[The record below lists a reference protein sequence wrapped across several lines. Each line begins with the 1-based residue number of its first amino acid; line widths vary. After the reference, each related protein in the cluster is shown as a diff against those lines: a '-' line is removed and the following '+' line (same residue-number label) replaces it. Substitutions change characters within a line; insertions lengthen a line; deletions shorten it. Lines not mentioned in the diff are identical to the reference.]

1 MARPASILAYSF
13 AFASLAAVAGAH
25 ADESPARSARP
36 FIETSYIIAPLA
48 VGDFTL
54 EESEYDERNKAS
66 GAGFRYALK
75 GHQESRI
82 DVFVYPAGLE
92 AQADAIRQGMAE
104 FKAGIQS
111 AEQAGYYTD
120 VRMADET
127 DFPLLAAPGP
137 GTQAIEPSPAPASGD
152 GGREAILR
160 GLVEAN
166 APMGRKLRMQLNMQ
180 PLGMPMHSDGF
191 LFYKQLYF
199 FKVRVS
205 AARERID
212 EDAFQALA
220 DNAARTLVSTI
231 EVDNIGGCLDNTIE
245 VPSDADPDA
254 IARILVQRTAE
265 IQGKS
270 CYDSAATA
278 EIAKK
283 SKDARVVDIT
293 YDPGDWKSQ

>member
-1 MARPASILAYSF
+1 MAKPASILAYSF
-13 AFASLAAVAGAH
+13 ACASMAAIATALA
-25 ADESPARSARP
+25 DDPPARPARP
-36 FIETSYIIAPLA
+36 FIETSYIIAPLG

-54 EESEYDERNKAS
+54 EDSEYDERNKAG

-120 VRMADET
+120 VRMVDEA
-127 DFPLLAAPGP
+127 DFPLLAAPGQ
-137 GTQAIEPSPAPASGD
+137 GAQAAEPSPATSSGD

-166 APMGRKLRMQLNMQ
+166 VPVGRKLRMQLDMQ

-212 EDAFQALA
+212 GAAFQALA
-220 DNAARTLVSTI
+220 DAAARTLVRAI

-245 VPSDADPDA
+245 VPADAAPDA
-254 IARILVQRTAE
+254 IATLLVRRSAE
-265 IQGKS
+265 MQGKN
-270 CYDSAATA
+270 CFDSAATA
-278 EIAKK
+278 GIAKK
-283 SKDARVVDIT
+283 TRDARVVDIA

>member
-111 AEQAGYYTD
+111 AETVARLGD
-120 VRMADET
+120 
-127 DFPLLAAPGP
+127 L
-137 GTQAIEPSPAPASGD
+137 D
-152 GGREAILR
+152 GGGLR
-160 GLVEAN
+160 DHGLDARGQVRQPGLELADPP
-166 APMGRKLRMQLNMQ
+166 AQPEHMAHPGQGEPLVGELAHLAQ
-180 PLGMPMHSDGF
+180 PLH
-191 LFYKQLYF
+191 
-199 FKVRVS
+199 
-205 AARERID
+205 
-212 EDAFQALA
+212 
-220 DNAARTLVSTI
+220 
-231 EVDNIGGCLDNTIE
+231 
-245 VPSDADPDA
+245 
-254 IARILVQRTAE
+254 
-265 IQGKS
+265 
-270 CYDSAATA
+270 
-278 EIAKK
+278 
-283 SKDARVVDIT
+283 VVA
-293 YDPGDWKSQ
+293 